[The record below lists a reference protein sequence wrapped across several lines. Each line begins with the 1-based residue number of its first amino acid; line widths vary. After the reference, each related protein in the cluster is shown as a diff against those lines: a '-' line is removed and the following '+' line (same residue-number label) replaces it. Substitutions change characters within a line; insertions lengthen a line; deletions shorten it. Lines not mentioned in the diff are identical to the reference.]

1 MLSAMSH
8 VAASVPATGTTNS
21 TAQSPVPGHI
31 RTERLLALAVFFATC
46 LYLWPLR
53 DFVTFNANE
62 GITLAGA
69 ERILQ
74 GQVPYRDFFS
84 FVTPGS
90 PYLMALW
97 FKLFGSSFVV
107 ARSVVLVYAGI
118 FAVIT
123 YLLARRMGS
132 RSAALFAAAL
142 LTLGCIPFDLMALH
156 NWDSTLFALLAI
168 YCAHSLLREPG
179 NAFAFLLGLST
190 ALTCL
195 TEQSKGAGLLLGL
208 GMAALALRLS
218 HRSRRPVSR
227 AILWLGVAGFAI
239 PVAITL
245 AYFASQQA
253 SRVMLEDWLWPL
265 QHYSAVNHSI
275 YGAIP
280 VAGGLTELL
289 ASAPWGVRAMILAVG
304 APMLLVPAF
313 ALLVIAATFYAI
325 SIRWSGGPA
334 QATDARVLGGCVFLG
349 IFLSILST
357 CHADLNHILYMTPLF
372 IYLVPSILEIN
383 HRGVRLFRQ
392 TRPIIAALL
401 LVLFAGF
408 GLVTILKAAK
418 PTAKMATRRG
428 MVRLAYPD
436 EVLAYVQRYVPE
448 GQHLYIH
455 PYQAFYTYMTAT
467 INPTRVIFLQPG
479 FNTPGQYAETLSD
492 LATDRTPF
500 VLLNPD
506 FADHIPAVW
515 PSTPAASLARD
526 PVEDYILKRYRT
538 CQVLNST
545 PQQMWRFYFMVRAD
559 LSCPG
564 RP

>member
-31 RTERLLALAVFFATC
+31 RTELLLALAVFFAAC

-107 ARSVVLVYAGI
+107 ARSVMLVYAGM
-118 FAVIT
+118 FAAIT

-168 YCAHSLLREPG
+168 YCAHSLLEEPSYTFCVLPG
-179 NAFAFLLGLST
+179 VQHGAHMLDRTIERRGT
-190 ALTCL
+190 A
-195 TEQSKGAGLLLGL
+195 AGSGH
-208 GMAALALRLS
+208 GGPGSQAVAPR
-218 HRSRRPVSR
+218 RRPVSR
-227 AILWLGVAGFAI
+227 AKFWLGVAGFAI
-239 PVAITL
+239 PLAITL

-275 YGAIP
+275 YGALP
-280 VAGGLTELL
+280 VAGGLPT
-289 ASAPWGVRAMILAVG
+289 ACVRFLGSTGDDPCVG
-304 APMLLVPAF
+304 APMLLVSRLCPAGHRRHV
-313 ALLVIAATFYAI
+313 LCNLNPLE
-325 SIRWSGGPA
+325 RRPA
-334 QATDARVLGGCVFLG
+334 QAMDARVLGGCVFLG
-349 IFLSILST
+349 NIS
-357 CHADLNHILYMTPLF
+357 
-372 IYLVPSILEIN
+372 
-383 HRGVRLFRQ
+383 
-392 TRPIIAALL
+392 
-401 LVLFAGF
+401 
-408 GLVTILKAAK
+408 
-418 PTAKMATRRG
+418 
-428 MVRLAYPD
+428 
-436 EVLAYVQRYVPE
+436 
-448 GQHLYIH
+448 
-455 PYQAFYTYMTAT
+455 
-467 INPTRVIFLQPG
+467 
-479 FNTPGQYAETLSD
+479 NT
-492 LATDRTPF
+492 
-500 VLLNPD
+500 
-506 FADHIPAVW
+506 
-515 PSTPAASLARD
+515 
-526 PVEDYILKRYRT
+526 
-538 CQVLNST
+538 
-545 PQQMWRFYFMVRAD
+545 
-559 LSCPG
+559 
-564 RP
+564 